1 MKQKREINVF
11 TQKDDMVYVNL
22 VSFGLTGQQWI
33 EKFESEG
40 RKLSSEV
47 KTVLNS
53 KEFIP
58 TAGVIY
64 ELIIIL
70 GKHFEYG
77 ERTISTVREFAY
89 SSGFFKARLE
99 VACLLRNFVSD
110 DKAKEM
116 CIHSLSIVSTHAG
129 KDFTRILGFDVDESP
144 NSLKSYSVKDVL
156 RWRRSTGFV
165 FSIKKIKR

>member
-1 MKQKREINVF
+1 MKEKSEINVF
-11 TQKDDMVYVNL
+11 TQKGDMLYVNL
-22 VSFGLTGQQWI
+22 VSCGLTGQQWI
-33 EKFESEG
+33 DRFESEG
-40 RKLSSEV
+40 RNLSPEV
-47 KTVLNS
+47 KAVLNS

-58 TAGVIY
+58 TSGVVY
-64 ELIIIL
+64 ELVIIL

-77 ERTISTVREFAY
+77 ERTVSTVREFAY

-99 VACLLRNFVSD
+99 VACLLRNLISD

-116 CIHSLSIVSTHAG
+116 FIHSLAIVSTHAA
-129 KDFTRILGFDVDESP
+129 KEFTRILGFDVDDAP
-144 NSLKSYSVKDVL
+144 NSLRSYCVKDVF